1 MNFYEQNYKQY
12 IESTFNCNMQEQYDF
27 FLKHMPKEGKIL
39 DIGFGSGRDMI
50 YFNNLG
56 YEIEGIDCTQAF
68 VEHMKSK
75 GYKIFNQKVEELN
88 TINIYD
94 GIWASASLLHVSR
107 SNLNDVFKR
116 CSNALKENGILYCSF
131 KKGDYEGIIDS
142 RFFNYI
148 NEELLKEYIKDTN
161 LEIIEDIITRD
172 SLSNRDIQWLNVIL
186 RKVM

>member
-1 MNFYEQNYKQY
+1 MNY
-12 IESTFNCNMQEQYDF
+12 IIGSFNIQ
-27 FLKHMPKEGKIL
+27 K
-39 DIGFGSGRDMI
+39 
-50 YFNNLG
+50 FN
-56 YEIEGIDCTQAF
+56 F
-68 VEHMKSK
+68 KSNDETKKNFQRIANIIK
-75 GYKIFNQKVEELN
+75 GEKF
-88 TINIYD
+88 
-94 GIWASASLLHVSR
+94 
-107 SNLNDVFKR
+107 DVFKR

-172 SLSNRDIQWLNVIL
+172 SLSNRDIKWLNVIL